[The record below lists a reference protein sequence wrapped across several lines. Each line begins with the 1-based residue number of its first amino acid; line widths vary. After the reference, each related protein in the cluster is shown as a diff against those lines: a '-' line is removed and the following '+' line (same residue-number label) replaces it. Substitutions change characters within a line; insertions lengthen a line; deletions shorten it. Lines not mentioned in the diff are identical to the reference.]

1 MGTNGTH
8 RRMLTSVIAVA
19 TFVATVVADG
29 TLMMP
34 ESGAELIY
42 TKDST
47 LKNELKIRW
56 TDDEPAGSPV
66 EIAVIGGTGIATFP
80 LAKLAPD
87 FKGENALTNARVT
100 GQTYSEYTVQMVYN
114 VSYDVGV
121 AKANQNI
128 VDLLEQMTTQENA
141 QLKVRIHAKGPFSC
155 DVCNPDTEL
164 TVPIKFKPENRCVF
178 ESNCARLGPPE
189 AVQCTASTPTELQ
202 CTCAPLFSPTGPMGT
217 CVSND
222 GGTTNGNV
230 NPTSGVVDTN
240 SNAPASGTT
249 VQDTTTDASS
259 IALSLCLIVAVLA
272 THV

>member
-87 FKGENALTNARVT
+87 FKGKRVDQRASHWSDLF
-100 GQTYSEYTVQMVYN
+100 GIH
-114 VSYDVGV
+114 G
-121 AKANQNI
+121 AN
-128 VDLLEQMTTQENA
+128 
-141 QLKVRIHAKGPFSC
+141 G
-155 DVCNPDTEL
+155 
-164 TVPIKFKPENRCVF
+164 
-178 ESNCARLGPPE
+178 
-189 AVQCTASTPTELQ
+189 VQC
-202 CTCAPLFSPTGPMGT
+202 
-217 CVSND
+217 
-222 GGTTNGNV
+222 
-230 NPTSGVVDTN
+230 VV
-240 SNAPASGTT
+240 
-249 VQDTTTDASS
+249 
-259 IALSLCLIVAVLA
+259 
-272 THV
+272 